1 MRLYVAR
8 LKHRHVLSF
17 TSFDVKY
24 DVDEAQPHNKS
35 TQKQK

>member
-1 MRLYVAR
+1 MRLYAAR
-8 LKHRHVLSF
+8 LTHRNVLSF

-24 DVDEAQPHNKS
+24 DVDEAQPRKKS